1 MLNLKLA
8 EAITELSIDR
18 RRFDSGL
25 ATVIADLGRLKGM
38 GAIPITIDR
47 SQATSSLGLI
57 RQQLDELQ
65 KAARISVT
73 VGGSGGGGGGIRRG
87 SGGGGGEAMVGLGQ
101 LQVSGLALQD
111 RLVKAKEQSAARDA
125 AAQEKI
131 AARSQASALAQAR
144 ATIGASS
151 QAAMAQEKDAIK
163 AADAA
168 TREAKKAGDATER
181 AYDRS
186 VKAADRAA
194 AAQEKAAERAYQKY
208 IKGED
213 RAAIAQFKAQEKAE
227 ARAAAAAARAAAGGG
242 TLGRGAANFGMGALQ
257 GLGVSQ
263 FALNPQMMVGQM
275 IGSGLKDAVGTAM
288 DLESTFVGL
297 QRVSGES
304 ATNIDK
310 FKKSIFDIGKSQAG
324 VSIKDLTDIAGAG
337 AKAGIT
343 DKEGLAGL
351 ETFTRGMAK
360 VRNSVQG
367 IGTEQLANDMT
378 RLLNLFHKG
387 TDYVESFGSVLTRMD
402 NVSTSSAGDIMDIS
416 KSLAGTFASLGMTI
430 PQVMAFSSVLSDV
443 GLTNQQGAGSFSQI
457 LRLMA
462 SQSEEMAG
470 LIGVPVEKFQQAIRT
485 NAMDA
490 LGMLIGKFRELN
502 EVDPVKA
509 QEFLVSLGFRGVKT
523 AGALQ
528 QLSSMFEQVQERTQ
542 MAIEEESSLG
552 SLLSAN
558 ALNSTTAAAG
568 VQKLK
573 NAFEELQD
581 AIGKV
586 ALGPMTE
593 GTKTLLTII
602 QGLGKEMGKG
612 GPGGSKTNPLSF
624 MEGLEL
630 TGMQLVKSMGG
641 AIPES
646 EGFKARYAELT
657 RRLEESFAAGSGKA
671 LEAGPA
677 AEDPDVMKKE
687 SARQSE
693 LGKRFARP
701 GDESALAL
709 RVPGEG
715 GPAPAPFGG
724 LTDIVG
730 KFDGAMEGA
739 TRAADVEATRQA
751 ERGEMLQPPS
761 GFEPLPFE
769 QASEFAR
776 GFRDPADIKDA
787 KARAKEEA
795 AAERA
800 ERKRTF
806 QSQAFSDPADFA
818 RSFITDMLSG
828 KDDTPKKHLTV
839 AERSLTVME
848 DIAEALTPTF
858 GQQTSHGPM
867 IMRGASSP
875 P

>member
-8 EAITELSIDR
+8 EAYVDIVANRSPFNSVLTS
-18 RRFDSGL
+18 
-25 ATVIADLGRLKGM
+25 VIADLGRLKGL
-38 GAIPITIDR
+38 GAIPLTMNR
-47 SQATSSLGLI
+47 AQATSSLGLL
-57 RQQLDELQ
+57 RQQLDELR
-65 KAARISVT
+65 KAASINVT
-73 VGGSGGGGGGIRRG
+73 MERRGGFGGRGGGFGGGG
-87 SGGGGGEAMVGLGQ
+87 AGLGM
-101 LQVSGLALQD
+101 GL
-111 RLVKAKEQSAARDA
+111 
-125 AAQEKI
+125 
-131 AARSQASALAQAR
+131 
-144 ATIGASS
+144 
-151 QAAMAQEKDAIK
+151 M
-163 AADAA
+163 
-168 TREAKKAGDATER
+168 
-181 AYDRS
+181 
-186 VKAADRAA
+186 
-194 AAQEKAAERAYQKY
+194 
-208 IKGED
+208 
-213 RAAIAQFKAQEKAE
+213 
-227 ARAAAAAARAAAGGG
+227 
-242 TLGRGAANFGMGALQ
+242 Q
-257 GLGVSQ
+257 GLGVAG
-263 FALNPQMMVGQM
+263 FATNPAMMAGQM
-275 IGSGLKDAVGTAM
+275 IGAGLKDAVSTAM
-288 DLESTFVGL
+288 ELETTFVGL

-304 ATNIDK
+304 AANIER
-310 FKKSIFDIGKSQAG
+310 FKGAIFDIGKSQAG

-351 ETFTRGMAK
+351 ERFTAGMAK
-360 VRNSVQG
+360 VRNSIQG

-402 NVSTSSAGDIMDIS
+402 NVSTSSAADIMNIS

-457 LRLMA
+457 LRMMA

-558 ALNSTTAAAG
+558 ALNSTTATANI
-568 VQKLK
+568 QKLK
-573 NAFEELQD
+573 NAFEELAD
-581 AIGKV
+581 AIGKQVVPHLTEMSKV
-586 ALGPMTE
+586 ALNLMQQMG
-593 GTKTLLTII
+593 G
-602 QGLGKEMGKG
+602 GKPG
-612 GPGGSKTNPLSF
+612 GPERLGFMEETEMKFMNMVGGEVSPEFEARRNDLNRRAEAFSASVGDLPLS
-624 MEGLEL
+624 
-630 TGMQLVKSMGG
+630 
-641 AIPES
+641 
-646 EGFKARYAELT
+646 
-657 RRLEESFAAGSGKA
+657 
-671 LEAGPA
+671 AGPA
-677 AEDPDVMKKE
+677 ANDVDYMKKE
-687 SARQSE
+687 AARQAE

-715 GPAPAPFGG
+715 GAAPAPFAG
-724 LTDIVG
+724 LTDLAG
-730 KFDGAMEGA
+730 KFEGAMEGA
-739 TRAADVEATRQA
+739 TRAAEAETSTMA
-751 ERGEMLQPPS
+751 ARGEMLRTPS
-761 GFEPLPFE
+761 GFAPQPFE

-776 GFRDPADIKDA
+776 GFRDPADARDA

-795 AAERA
+795 EAERA

-806 QSQAFSDPADFA
+806 RSQAFSDPAEFA

-828 KDDTPKKHLTV
+828 KDDTPKKHLSV
-839 AERSLTVME
+839 AERSLSVME
-848 DIAEALTPTF
+848 DIAEKLTPTF
-858 GQQTSHGPM
+858 GEQTDKGPM

>member
-1 MLNLKLA
+1 MLQLKLA
-8 EAITELSIDR
+8 DAFIDLTVNRSQFEA
-18 RRFDSGL
+18 G
-25 ATVIADLGRLKGM
+25 IAIAMTRLNALKSM
-38 GAIPITIDR
+38 GAIPLTMNR
-47 SQATSSLGLI
+47 AQATSTLGLL
-57 RQQLDELQ
+57 RQQLDDLR
-65 KAARISVT
+65 KAASINVT
-73 VGGSGGGGGGIRRG
+73 MGRSGGFGGGLGGRGGGG
-87 SGGGGGEAMVGLGQ
+87 AGLGM
-101 LQVSGLALQD
+101 GL
-111 RLVKAKEQSAARDA
+111 
-125 AAQEKI
+125 
-131 AARSQASALAQAR
+131 
-144 ATIGASS
+144 
-151 QAAMAQEKDAIK
+151 M
-163 AADAA
+163 
-168 TREAKKAGDATER
+168 
-181 AYDRS
+181 
-186 VKAADRAA
+186 
-194 AAQEKAAERAYQKY
+194 
-208 IKGED
+208 
-213 RAAIAQFKAQEKAE
+213 
-227 ARAAAAAARAAAGGG
+227 
-242 TLGRGAANFGMGALQ
+242 Q
-257 GLGVSQ
+257 GLGVAG
-263 FALNPQMMVGQM
+263 FATNPAMMAGQM
-275 IGSGLKDAVGTAM
+275 IGAGLKDAVSTAM
-288 DLESTFVGL
+288 DLETTFVGL

-304 ATNIDK
+304 AANIER

-402 NVSTSSAGDIMDIS
+402 NVSTSSAADIMDIS
-416 KSLAGTFASLGMTI
+416 KSLAGTFASLNMTI

-457 LRLMA
+457 LRMMA
-462 SQSEEMAG
+462 SKSEEMAG
-470 LIGVPVEKFQQAIRT
+470 MIGVPVEKFQNAIRT

-528 QLSSMFEQVQERTQ
+528 QLSSMFEQVQERTK

-558 ALNSTTAAAG
+558 ALNSTTAAANI
-568 VQKLK
+568 QKLK
-573 NAFEELQD
+573 NAFEELGD
-581 AIGKV
+581 AIGKL
-586 ALGPMTE
+586 AIGPMTE
-593 GTKTLLTII
+593 LSKVTLTLIND
-602 QGLGKEMGKG
+602 MGGHEGEKG
-612 GPGGSKTNPLSF
+612 EKPLSF
-624 MEGLEL
+624 LENAQLNQMEIAEAGLNLVGRSLSDTAAYGARFTEL
-630 TGMQLVKSMGG
+630 RQ
-641 AIPES
+641 
-646 EGFKARYAELT
+646 RAEA
-657 RRLEESFAAGSGKA
+657 SKAAGSKMP
-671 LEAGPA
+671 LSAGPA
-677 AEDPDVMKKE
+677 AEDADVMKKE
-687 SARQSE
+687 AARQAE

-701 GDESALAL
+701 GDESLLAL

-715 GPAPAPFGG
+715 GAAPAPFGG
-724 LTDIVG
+724 MTDLKG
-730 KFDGAMEGA
+730 KFESAMDAVETEMASEAGKQ
-739 TRAADVEATRQA
+739 AA
-751 ERGEMLQPPS
+751 RGEMVRTPS
-761 GFEPLPFE
+761 GFAPQPFE

-776 GFRDPADIKDA
+776 GFRDPADARDA

-795 AAERA
+795 AAAEA

-828 KDDTPKKHLTV
+828 KEDTPKKHLSV
-839 AERSLTVME
+839 AEKSLSVME
-848 DIAEALTPTF
+848 DIAAKLTP
-858 GQQTSHGPM
+858 GLQQANNGPM